1 MYGFDRLLDGAEK
14 GKPQQRNDYV
24 GNAEWVIHESQARGA
39 RVLLWTS
46 LLAVALLLLWAG
58 FGSIDEVVRGEGK
71 VVPSRQVQIIQSLDG
86 GIVEEI
92 LVKPGQEVEAG
103 QILLKIDSTRFASSL
118 GENNAEYLSLLAKS
132 ARLKALATGEPFVAP
147 EEVLKQAPNLIEMER
162 NAWQA
167 RTSELNATVNVA
179 REQLKQ
185 RQEELRETIAK
196 RDQAS
201 ASCGLTSRELQV
213 TRPLLKSGAVSEV
226 DLLRLQRDVARYCGE
241 QKGAEAQID
250 RIQASIKEAQSKLE
264 ESELNIR
271 NQARNELS
279 ETNTSCPRCARA
291 SWRWPTGSSWPRC
304 ARCAA
309 PSRPCSTT
317 RSAAWCSRA
326 RTSSRSCPR
335 TTRCC
340 WKCASCRATSVSC
353 MPTRRPR

>member
-1 MYGFDRLLDGAEK
+1 M
-14 GKPQQRNDYV
+14 
-24 GNAEWVIHESQARGA
+24 
-39 RVLLWTS
+39 
-46 LLAVALLLLWAG
+46 
-58 FGSIDEVVRGEGK
+58 
-71 VVPSRQVQIIQSLDG
+71 PSRQVQIIQSLDG

-250 RIQASIKEAQSKLE
+250 RIQASIKEAQSKIE

-279 ETNTSCPRCARA
+279 EITPSCPRCARA

-304 ARCAA
+304 ARRCAA

-353 MPTRRPR
+353 MPTRKPR